1 MIYMA
6 MQAQGADPQ
15 RHPRPLNALPRVY
28 HPPARASALQP
39 NCFSPSPR
47 TCTPTNPPPPT
58 PRCPITQK
66 PQTPPHVGP
75 LRWNQTHQHQTRCPP
90 KVPTKGALTP
100 HLMVSGST
108 SCAASSGGRF
118 RGSDSPTGAPA
129 PTPAAAAPAAPPA
142 APAAAPGPPLT
153 AEALSAASASFFC
166 SSRCSRFWFR
176 LTSALCCAAAF
187 ARGAV

>member
-1 MIYMA
+1 MIYTA

-15 RHPRPLNALPRVY
+15 RHHRPLYALPREY
-28 HPPARASALQP
+28 HSPARASALQP
-39 NCFSPSPR
+39 NCFSPSRR
-47 TCTPTNPPPPT
+47 TCTPTNPQPPT
-58 PRCPITQK
+58 PRCPIAQK
-66 PQTPPHVGP
+66 PQPPAPCWTIALEPDPPASDP
-75 LRWNQTHQHQTRCPP
+75 L
-90 KVPTKGALTP
+90 PTQGALTP

-129 PTPAAAAPAAPPA
+129 PAPAAAAPAAPPA

-153 AEALSAASASFFC
+153 AEALSAANASFFC

-176 LTSALCCAAAF
+176 LTSALCCATAF